1 MELIKTI
8 TTTINAADFMEWTDY
23 QTDDDF
29 IVYAIEK
36 LDINYMSLFLDEK
49 SYTDYSIIYKAHN
62 FFTVKG
68 ERIGIG
74 VRLEWGDYNDDCI
87 LTMQVYK

>member
-8 TTTINAADFMEWTDY
+8 VTTINAADFMAWTDY

-36 LDINYMSLFLDEK
+36 LDINYMSLLLDEK

-62 FFTVKG
+62 FFTIKG
-68 ERIGIG
+68 EKIGIG
-74 VRLEWGDYNDDCI
+74 VRIEWGDYNDECSLVI
-87 LTMQVYK
+87 QVYK

>member
-1 MELIKTI
+1 MKLIKTI
-8 TTTINAADFMEWTDY
+8 VTTINAADFITWTDY

-36 LDINYMSLFLDEK
+36 LDINYMSLLLDEK
-49 SYTDYSIIYKAHN
+49 TYTDYSIIYKGHQ
-62 FFTVKG
+62 FFTINN

-74 VRLEWGDYNDDCI
+74 VRIEWGDYSDECS
-87 LTMQVYK
+87 LVMEVYK

>member
-1 MELIKTI
+1 MKLVKTI
-8 TTTINAADFMEWTDY
+8 VTTINADDFMVWTDY

-36 LDINYMSLFLDEK
+36 LDINYMSLLLDEK
-49 SYTDYSIIYKAHN
+49 SYTDYSIIYKAHKI
-62 FFTVKG
+62 FTIKD

-74 VRLEWGDYNDDCI
+74 VRLEWGDYNDNCNLVI
-87 LTMQVYK
+87 QVYK

>member
-1 MELIKTI
+1 MKLVKTI
-8 TTTINAADFMEWTDY
+8 MTTINANDFMASTDY

-36 LDINYMSLFLDEK
+36 LDINYMSLLLDEK
-49 SYTDYSIIYKAHN
+49 SYTDYSIIYKAHKI
-62 FFTVKG
+62 FTIKG

-74 VRLEWGDYNDDCI
+74 ARIEWGDYSDDCSLVI
-87 LTMQVYK
+87 QVYK

>member
-1 MELIKTI
+1 MKLIKTI
-8 TTTINAADFMEWTDY
+8 MTTIDAADFMAWTDY

-36 LDINYMSLFLDEK
+36 LDINYMSLLLDEK

-62 FFTVKG
+62 IFTPQLAVQSVWPWANLQ
-68 ERIGIG
+68 ISP
-74 VRLEWGDYNDDCI
+74 DA
-87 LTMQVYK
+87 QA

>member
-1 MELIKTI
+1 M
-8 TTTINAADFMEWTDY
+8 TTIDAADFMAWTDY

-36 LDINYMSLFLDEK
+36 LDINYMSLLLDEK

-62 FFTVKG
+62 FFTIKG

-74 VRLEWGDYNDDCI
+74 VRIECGDYSNECT
-87 LTMQVYK
+87 LMMQIYK